1 MIVKLNGGLIMDKYA
16 GVYEATKT
24 DGTKYYRAGITIKNK
39 HISLGSFNSPELAN
53 QAYNEASEIF
63 YSQIEIESYNPSKY
77 ILSFNKFVVLINFR
91 DNNIYFKTPIYLY
104 KRYFYYYF
112 DKNYFLKFDADDLFY
127 YSTHSIMRR
136 GGHLFVADYGMQVNI
151 LSRYGI
157 RDYAVQ
163 GKDYYFANGDS
174 QDFRYGN
181 IIIVNP
187 YHGVNHFVKNGR
199 DYYKVKI
206 HINGDYVVGTYKTP
220 EEAAIAYN
228 KAADCLR
235 EKGLQKNFPENYPES
250 LSAISYA
257 SIYHSVKISAK
268 IRNLRVQ

>member
-1 MIVKLNGGLIMDKYA
+1 MDKLA
-16 GVYEATKT
+16 GVYETARK
-24 DGTKYYRAGITIKNK
+24 DGSKYYRAGITIRNK
-39 HISLGSFNSPELAN
+39 HISLGSFDIPEHAGRAYIEATDILNSDI
-53 QAYNEASEIF
+53 S
-63 YSQIEIESYNPSKY
+63 IESYSPAKY
-77 ILSFNKFVVLINFR
+77 TLPFNKFVVLINFR
-91 DNNIYFKTPIYLY
+91 DNHIYFKTPIYLY

-112 DKNYFLKFDADDLFY
+112 DKNYYLKFDADDLFY

-157 RDYAVQ
+157 KDYAVQ

-181 IIIVNP
+181 IVIVNP
-187 YHGVNHFVKNGR
+187 YHGVSHFVKNGR

-206 HINGDYVVGTYKTP
+206 HINGDYIVGTYKTP

-257 SIYHSVKISAK
+257 SIYNSVKISSK